1 MNYPTQPRGS
11 AGPVCPVCELAI
23 PPALSGQ
30 TGEQRCGG
38 CGWTL
43 RGPVLLGPLTPEVTA
58 AFDRRL
64 GAASRRYDLDA
75 AARVLAA
82 LGAAEPGLADEL
94 AGAVRAGPPA
104 PGELEAARAE
114 LTAAARAAGR
124 GARPRGPTLTTV
136 LLGLVGRMGRAG
148 LGGDGGVRPGV
159 VEVTADRVTVSVIV
173 VDELGLPVAR
183 ELVRRDWAE
192 LLASLPSDRP
202 ARLLRLAGG
211 VGSGGNGAGRAADRG
226 GDAAGRAARQAGDAA
241 GAVPSA
247 AIGAVTG
254 ALSAAGVTDVVV
266 AWRLDDGWPPLERF
280 AEALAEPGA
289 LRGNA
294 TWCRAWP
301 GESLSAVLA
310 QAPLPTGYGLVVAE
324 VAQGSRTVRLTTV
337 PLFDAGLVVGPSGTP
352 PVEVT
357 VGVPRGGFEL
367 ALAVVARPGGTTNP
381 AAWRP
386 VAIGRCVAAPG
397 TPLPLRVALEGPRTV
412 RFIEPP
418 GTRSEQVPPGGPA
431 GPDSPLAASWR
442 ELHDGQPA
450 TYGAEPLDLV
460 LLVETGG
467 VPPTVA
473 ARLSLVERLLE
484 LVGREHPEPEAVRVS
499 VIGYADHD
507 VLDPI
512 RAGLP
517 VVRSVV
523 ARAPAEAARVPQGWR
538 TEHVTDVAAPIED
551 ALHAALDLPWRPDA
565 YGVLITIGA
574 RGPHPPTK
582 RGDTSL
588 ANECEFG
595 HDWERLLRQLVE
607 RVNPVRIAAR
617 GGLDIA
623 PTERSNEDVE
633 RADRAWAALGEHGQ
647 LPAGAGHRELA
658 ELAELLEEGP
668 GPDEGFAGGAGFGG
682 AGGFGGGGGGSAGA
696 GRRGRTLAVP
706 LLTPPPPPPAE
717 TEPVTNRSR
726 RSRPTGTAGV
736 TGAARPAGQGRRM
749 P

>member
-1 MNYPTQPRGS
+1 MTSPTQPRGQL
-11 AGPVCPVCELAI
+11 GPVDPVGSVGSVGPFCPVCELAI
-23 PPALSGQ
+23 PPVLPGQ
-30 TGEQRCGG
+30 AGEQRCDG

-64 GAASRRYDLDA
+64 GAASRGYDLGA

-82 LGAAEPGLADEL
+82 FGDAEPGLADEL
-94 AGAVRAGPPA
+94 GRAVRAGPPA

-114 LTAAARAAGR
+114 LAAAARAAGR
-124 GARPRGPTLTTV
+124 GARPRGPTLTTA

-148 LGGDGGVRPGV
+148 LGGGVRPGV
-159 VEVTADRVTVSVIV
+159 AEVTADAVTLSVV
-173 VDELGLPVAR
+173 EVDELGLPVAR

-192 LLASLPSDRP
+192 LLPGLPSDRP
-202 ARLLRLAGG
+202 TRLLRLAGG
-211 VGSGGNGAGRAADRG
+211 VGPV
-226 GDAAGRAARQAGDAA
+226 

-247 AIGAVTG
+247 AVGAVTG

-289 LRGNA
+289 LRANV

-301 GESLSAVLA
+301 GESPAAVLA

-324 VAQGSRTVRLTTV
+324 VAQGSRNVRLTTV
-337 PLFDAGLVVGPSGTP
+337 PLFDAGLVVGPNGTP
-352 PVEVT
+352 SVEVT
-357 VGVPRGGFEL
+357 VGAPRGGFEL
-367 ALAVVARPGGTTNP
+367 ALVVVARPGGTTDP

-397 TPLPLRVALEGPRTV
+397 STLPVRVALEGPRTV
-412 RFIEPP
+412 RFLEPP
-418 GTRSEQVPPGGPA
+418 GTRSEQVPPGGSA

-442 ELHDGQPA
+442 ELRDGQPS

-467 VPPTVA
+467 LPRTVA
-473 ARLSLVERLLE
+473 ARLSLAERLLE

-507 VLDPI
+507 VLDPL
-512 RAGLP
+512 RAGQP
-517 VVRSVV
+517 VVRSVI
-523 ARAPAEAARVPQGWR
+523 ARAPAEAAGAPQGWR
-538 TEHVTDVAAPIED
+538 TPHVTDVAAPIED
-551 ALHAALDLPWRPDA
+551 ALHTALDLPWRPDA

-595 HDWERLLRQLVE
+595 HDWERLLRRLVE
-607 RVNPVRIAAR
+607 RVDPVRIAAR
-617 GGLDIA
+617 GGLDFV
-623 PTERSNEDVE
+623 PTERSSEDVG
-633 RADRAWAALGEHGQ
+633 RAERAWAALGEHGQ
-647 LPAGAGHRELA
+647 LPAGAGYRELA
-658 ELAELLEEGP
+658 ELAELLEDGP
-668 GPDEGFAGGAGFGG
+668 
-682 AGGFGGGGGGSAGA
+682 AGA
-696 GRRGRTLAVP
+696 GRRGRALAVP
-706 LLTPPPPPPAE
+706 LLTPTPPPSAG
-717 TEPVTNRSR
+717 TEPVSNRSR
-726 RSRPTGTAGV
+726 RSRSTGTAGL
-736 TGAARPAGQGRRM
+736 TGATGPAGSGWRV